1 MQGYEVTYIVTFIGN
16 TPFLCHPLLLM
27 ALHSRA
33 LRVPHLKIK
42 VEEPYEKSYREAIS
56 GLIETKGIEGIVTGD
71 VSPIDRTHQNW
82 IEERCKGLP
91 IKVTKPLW
99 DLDPYRILNE
109 VVSNRIKAIF
119 TCVKQP
125 WFGEEWL
132 GRELD
137 KGSLKDLQALN
148 KKYGIDPCGEK
159 GEYHTMVVDA
169 PIFSEVIEISKFSK
183 QKNESLFFIKIN
195 KFFLKPKD

>member
-56 GLIETKGIEGIVTGD
+56 SLIETKGIEGIVTGD
-71 VSPIDRTHQNW
+71 VSPIDRTHQNS
-82 IEERCKGLP
+82 IEERCEGLP
-91 IKVTKPLW
+91 IKVIKPLW

-132 GRELD
+132 VRELD

-169 PIFSEVIEISKFSK
+169 PIFSEAIEISKFSK